1 MNISIA
7 PNNNDSNTTDY
18 SEFKDYIIK
27 NNLSLTDEN
36 KKLREKIIEIEKE
49 NLEMENYDEKIRYMR
64 GLLHNLYEL
73 KEKSLKICKTY
84 VEFSKNIL
92 YLINKVK
99 KLESLLNKLVLS
111 YILGNLIYILFCLNN
126 YYVVLTI
133 IKNNLYIISIFIGYY
148 KFIVPKDT
156 IKLYFTFL
164 KGLEINIE
172 YLETIKNQYK
182 ELTDRYK
189 EREKEI
195 IDLERG
201 CASVSVMIDNI

>member
-1 MNISIA
+1 MNINIA
-7 PNNNDSNTTDY
+7 PNNDSITTDY

-36 KKLREKIIEIEKE
+36 KKLREKIIELEKE

-99 KLESLLNKLVLS
+99 KLKA
-111 YILGNLIYILFCLNN
+111 C
-126 YYVVLTI
+126 
-133 IKNNLYIISIFIGYY
+133 
-148 KFIVPKDT
+148 
-156 IKLYFTFL
+156 
-164 KGLEINIE
+164 
-172 YLETIKNQYK
+172 
-182 ELTDRYK
+182 
-189 EREKEI
+189 
-195 IDLERG
+195 
-201 CASVSVMIDNI
+201 